1 MWCVRGIARLTSY
14 QRTECVRKILNR
26 IRITCILKY
35 ITADRLLGAFNP
47 SWLDRRSERERN
59 AHYFRWFF
67 SSNFSTCGYVSAPA
81 LSARSH
87 SDKSLWSE
95 YSSLLQRI
103 VVVRR
108 MPSPPPISLDST
120 VAASRWQRAFVV
132 RVCERV
138 RRSRHN
144 GYLFMNVRCMQW
156 YERYGPVQRPNVSA
170 SAAQFFYFMMTKC
183 VSVRSLMKW
192 SNELHRKSSYH
203 LSDWNEAPCAVRYLR
218 LIRLWLLALCGVL
231 SAMLLRQ
238 PRSRHGNNATGD
250 TFYWQLNEPSIS
262 SFRLSWWQP
271 LATKRPPQWNSQSLF
286 TNRILFNGRNVRA
299 DLVQWTTAM
308 VRRER
313 AKISTTINEWL
324 VHLKIWC
331 FIHLEAFSAI
341 AIRRHSLSILSVSNK
356 RYTFI
361 DMHRNAYTYVVCVA
375 NTRCLR
381 NNKWQPNERRT
392 KKEKNDGGN
401 WIFGTSS
408 VIIAKVKRI
417 IYFCVFS
424 FAFLSLFLCLRH
436 CFVLGTSDGWNAH
449 AYSHSTS
456 KTIERREGKN
466 AFICWSVDHFLS
478 VSQIN
483 LFRPA
488 IWLYHTFFFSFL
500 FYLRTS
506 WHSRSNAN
514 EKQKA
519 LAEE

>member
-1 MWCVRGIARLTSY
+1 MCAPIWFSGRRRWCGESARKSRRRLTNG
-14 QRTECVRKILNR
+14 LF
-26 IRITCILKY
+26 ILKFDVLF
-35 ITADRLLGAFNP
+35 IWKHSRP
-47 SWLDRRSERERN
+47 SRF
-59 AHYFRWFF
+59 AG
-67 SSNFSTCGYVSAPA
+67 T
-81 LSARSH
+81 LSR
-87 SDKSLWSE
+87 
-95 YSSLLQRI
+95 
-103 VVVRR
+103 
-108 MPSPPPISLDST
+108 
-120 VAASRWQRAFVV
+120 F
-132 RVCERV
+132 
-138 RRSRHN
+138 
-144 GYLFMNVRCMQW
+144 
-156 YERYGPVQRPNVSA
+156 
-170 SAAQFFYFMMTKC
+170 
-183 VSVRSLMKW
+183 
-192 SNELHRKSSYH
+192 
-203 LSDWNEAPCAVRYLR
+203 
-218 LIRLWLLALCGVL
+218 
-231 SAMLLRQ
+231 
-238 PRSRHGNNATGD
+238 
-250 TFYWQLNEPSIS
+250 
-262 SFRLSWWQP
+262 
-271 LATKRPPQWNSQSLF
+271 
-286 TNRILFNGRNVRA
+286 
-299 DLVQWTTAM
+299 
-308 VRRER
+308 
-313 AKISTTINEWL
+313 
-324 VHLKIWC
+324 
-331 FIHLEAFSAI
+331 
-341 AIRRHSLSILSVSNK
+341 SVSNK

-436 CFVLGTSDGWNAH
+436 GFVLGTSDGWNAH